1 MRLSLTTEFPS
12 SKKYMRS
19 ISSSDKKEGGSWK
32 EKYGVLALSGK
43 QGSEKTY
50 D

>member
-32 EKYGVLALSGK
+32 EKYVLALSGK